1 MTKVLIMMSTYN
13 GGDRIIRQVESI
25 LNQKNVDIDI
35 LIRDDGSDADTI
47 SVLNKLENEYSNIRV
62 IYGENIGWKRSF
74 LELVYS
80 TELDFEYYGFSDQDD
95 IWFEDKVISL
105 VSLMENDV
113 NSKPKL
119 AHCNSLSVDY
129 NLVSRKEQEFRTPC
143 PPGFKQAIAT
153 EYFQGCGMLWNSEA
167 MELIRVY
174 KPKNYDLAHDYWV
187 GLICYLFGEVYFCKE
202 SKFYHIRYEDN
213 SSEDGDV
220 WKGRMKRLHMLLA
233 CNKHVYMNPA
243 KDLLD
248 GYQEMLDDDRKQFL
262 RIASNNTI
270 INRINLLMDNDFH
283 RNTMLSTI
291 SFKFALLVGR
301 YIQ

>member
-1 MTKVLIMMSTYN
+1 MRRNMTKVLIMMSTYN

-25 LNQKNVDIDI
+25 LNQKDVDINI
-35 LIRDDGSDADTI
+35 LIRDDGSDAETI
-47 SVLNKLENEYSNIRV
+47 SILNKLENEYSNIRV

-105 VSLMENDV
+105 VSLMEIDV

-143 PPGFKQAIAT
+143 PPGFKQAIAN
-153 EYFQGCGMLWNSEA
+153 EFFQGCGMLWNKKA

-174 KPKNYDLAHDYWV
+174 KPKNVDLAHDYWV
-187 GLICYLFGEVYFCKE
+187 GLICFLFGKVYFLKE
-202 SKFYHIRYEDN
+202 AKFYHIRYDNN
-213 SSEDGDV
+213 SSEDGNV
-220 WKGRMKRLHMLLA
+220 WKGRIKRFKLLA
-233 CNKHVYMNPA
+233 KGKQAYMNPSS
-243 KDLLD
+243 DLIQ
-248 GYQEMLDDDRKQFL
+248 GYSSFLDDEILCFL
-262 RIASNNTI
+262 KRYSNMNFRDKLVLFLDPEFRRNSIVSTVAFKI
-270 INRINLLMDNDFH
+270 WLLQD
-283 RNTMLSTI
+283 
-291 SFKFALLVGR
+291 
-301 YIQ
+301 